1 MIDLY
6 TWATPNGY
14 KVSMALE
21 ELQLDYTL
29 KLVDIRNEEQ
39 FAPSFL
45 DISPN
50 NKIPAIVDDGLPVF
64 DSGAILIY
72 LAEKTG
78 QLLPKENAERYETLQ
93 WLMFQMA
100 HIGPMIGQLSWF
112 LRSAPKP
119 VELAIDRYAQESAR
133 LLKVMDKQLQ
143 DSEYIAGEMSIA
155 DIALYAW
162 VSLAV
167 DPIRKQT
174 GDMIGE
180 ALSLTRWLNLMSEKP
195 AIAKGMSI
203 PKLPD

>member
-14 KVSMALE
+14 KVSMTLE
-21 ELQLDYTL
+21 ELQLDYEV
-29 KLVDIRNEEQ
+29 KLVDIRNNEQ
-39 FAPSFL
+39 FQPSFL
-45 DISPN
+45 EISPN
-50 NKIPAIVDDGLPVF
+50 NKIPAIVDDGLAVF

-78 QLLPKENAERYETLQ
+78 RLLPTAGVERTKVMQ

-112 LRSAPKP
+112 LRSAPELVKP
-119 VELAIDRYAQESAR
+119 AIERYALESAR
-133 LLKVMDKQLQ
+133 LLNVMDNQLQ
-143 DSEYIAGEMSIA
+143 RSEYIAGEFSIA

-167 DPIRKQT
+167 DPIREQT
-174 GDMIGE
+174 GDVIGE
-180 ALSLTRWLNLMSEKP
+180 VPSLARWLDLMGEKP
-195 AIAKGMSI
+195 AITKGMSI
-203 PKLPD
+203 PRTPD